1 MLAQRKFIGVF
12 EEKWNS
18 DCLYSRSIVEAQD
31 WMKKSGSQLNGK
43 EDILVSKNPNN
54 AQMSIPG
61 EQSGD
66 KIHQADKISQQ
77 EAENRQT
84 LSWPSPFWW

>member
-1 MLAQRKFIGVF
+1 
-12 EEKWNS
+12 
-18 DCLYSRSIVEAQD
+18 
-31 WMKKSGSQLNGK
+31 MKKSGSQLNGK
-43 EDILVSKNPNN
+43 EDILVSKNPYN

-66 KIHQADKISQQ
+66 KIHQADKISQE

-84 LSWPSPFWW
+84 LS